1 MTINNYLKKE
11 RSFLLSSILAL
22 FSLVSCQKQPNLT
35 FGNTY
40 VGDNN
45 GANIVVVD
53 TSTVYLY
60 TVVVDSTFSA
70 GTGYLQ
76 VGKYNDPYLGT
87 VTSRAYLQ
95 VAPPSTA
102 AVDEFDQYDSIGL
115 VMLFKK
121 SNPFYGDTTY
131 TQTLVVNQ
139 VDSLY
144 QLGSFQTN
152 FNSKSVLPLDPTAL
166 GQTNVMIAPNIP
178 YTTQGSGDTVKIK
191 LDDQLGHTLWNM
203 IYNRSDTIFK
213 SVNWLEWFH
222 GLCIS
227 PGGALPP
234 TATGNI
240 FGFKDSAVMRIY
252 YHKSGV
258 YSTPSFIDFGIT
270 NKSLQFNNIMVDRGS
285 TPLSRLVHATQNP
298 QTPPATR
305 SDSTGHAAYVQSI
318 TGLSVKLTVPFLN
331 DIAQRQDYISV
342 LRAQLTVRPDLN
354 SFSTSWPLPPQLT
367 LYGTNLTNVPI
378 GTVNGA
384 SGVQNG
390 GLVIDFLHPLN
401 MVYTYDVTSFVKA
414 QIVNTDPTAK
424 QNGLLLEMS
433 SPSATSSFARAVL
446 ADATY
451 PVNQRVTLSVYYIS
465 LYPHN

>member
-11 RSFLLSSILAL
+11 RFFLLSSILAL

-45 GANIVVVD
+45 GANIVLVD
-53 TSTVYLY
+53 TSTVSLF
-60 TVVVDSTFSA
+60 TLFVDSTSTA
-70 GTGYLQ
+70 GTGFLQ
-76 VGKYNDPYLGT
+76 VGQYDDPYLGS

-95 VAPPSTA
+95 IAPPSSPS
-102 AVDEFDQYDSIGL
+102 VDVNDSYDSIGL

-121 SNPFYGDTTY
+121 SNPFYGDTTQI
-131 TQTLVVNQ
+131 QTFVVNQ

-144 QLGSFQTN
+144 QLGSFQSG
-152 FNSKSVLPLDPTAL
+152 FNSRSVLPLDPTPLGSASAL
-166 GQTNVMIAPNIP
+166 IAPNIP
-178 YTTQGSGDTVKIK
+178 YTSQGSGDTVKIK
-191 LDDQLGHTLWNM
+191 LDDNLGHTLWNM
-203 IYNRSDTIFK
+203 IYNKSDTVNK
-213 SVNWLEWFH
+213 LVNWLDWFH
-222 GLCIS
+222 GICIS
-227 PGGALPP
+227 PG
-234 TATGNI
+234 TGSKGVI
-240 FGFKDSAVMRIY
+240 YGFQDSATMRIY
-252 YHKSGV
+252 YHKAGV
-258 YSTPSFIDFGIT
+258 YSTPAYIDFGIT
-270 NKSLQFNNIMVDRGS
+270 NKGQQFNNIMVNRS
-285 TPLSRLVHATQNP
+285 TSPLKNLVLPTQNP
-298 QTPPATR
+298 QTPPATP
-305 SDSTGHAAYVQSI
+305 SSLTANASYVQSI
-318 TGLSVKLTVPFLN
+318 TGLSVKLTIPFLN
-331 DIAQRQDYISV
+331 DIALRPDYLSV

-367 LYGTNLTNVPI
+367 LYGTNLTNVPQGLI
-378 GTVNGA
+378 QGA

-390 GLVIDFLHPLN
+390 NLVVDFLHPLN

-414 QIVNTDPTAK
+414 QITNTDPTAK

-433 SPSATSSFARAVL
+433 SNTGTSSFARAVL